1 MNHENGK
8 HSIESK
14 DRYLCFILGGEEFA
28 IPLLSV
34 KEVIA
39 LPEIT
44 HVPQTPPYFLGI
56 MNLRGQV
63 ITIIDLRTKLTI
75 KPGQSSENNA
85 VIICD
90 LNPNSIGVVVDSI
103 ESVIH
108 PLASEISEKPDLQN
122 TKTNEYVEAVFRK
135 DQRLILL
142 LNIAKTLNVQ
152 DLNAISSSINQATK
166 KAA

>member
-152 DLNAISSSINQATK
+152 DLNAISSSMNQATK